1 MRIFFPHLQS
11 DRPSFAGPSTRWCW
25 RMRRWSSVARWPET
39 PSPTFAGG
47 RMTWTSLA
55 GGKTTRELQNQAS
68 VGIRVTILLLPL
80 LVASAESSLRLI
92 WKKIPN
98 SNRTECW
105 KIWSMLG
112 TTMARLPVPYLAYL
126 GHFHTLTVTRTCQLK
141 FGGGSPCT
149 EMAKT
154 EMIASHGDC
163 ITLKAKAWA
172 ACLHLIR
179 DFFFFLWVHCLPGL
193 FFFLNAS
200 CQNKHAWKK
209 KKIVHQLMKG
219 TWLWKQVQRG
229 RWEGFFFSYRKKK
242 KTKPHKTIIPVNCNG
257 VKTQLNSS
265 VFIER
270 DPLRSRVGSQR
281 GWNHF
286 FPVLLL
292 LPSFYLVDCVQNNC

>member
-1 MRIFFPHLQS
+1 MENFIKVSAWNYNGPTSCSIF
-11 DRPSFAGPSTRWCW
+11 G
-25 RMRRWSSVARWPET
+25 M
-39 PSPTFAGG
+39 
-47 RMTWTSLA
+47 
-55 GGKTTRELQNQAS
+55 
-68 VGIRVTILLLPL
+68 
-80 LVASAESSLRLI
+80 
-92 WKKIPN
+92 
-98 SNRTECW
+98 
-105 KIWSMLG
+105 
-112 TTMARLPVPYLAYL
+112 
-126 GHFHTLTVTRTCQLK
+126 GHFHTLIVTRTCQLK

-209 KKIVHQLMKG
+209 KKNCTPVDERHLALETSPERAM
-219 TWLWKQVQRG
+219 R
-229 RWEGFFFSYRKKK
+229 GFFFLTGQKKK

-265 VFIER
+265 VFIGR

-281 GWNHF
+281 G
-286 FPVLLL
+286 
-292 LPSFYLVDCVQNNC
+292 

>member
-1 MRIFFPHLQS
+1 
-11 DRPSFAGPSTRWCW
+11 
-25 RMRRWSSVARWPET
+25 
-39 PSPTFAGG
+39 
-47 RMTWTSLA
+47 MTWTSLA
-55 GGKTTRELQNQAS
+55 GGKTTRELPNQAS
-68 VGIRVTILLLPL
+68 VGIRVTILFLPL

-98 SNRTECW
+98 RNRTECW
-105 KIWSMLG
+105 KILSKLALG

-209 KKIVHQLMKG
+209 KKNCTPVDERHLALETSPERAM
-219 TWLWKQVQRG
+219 R
-229 RWEGFFFSYRKKK
+229 GFFFSYRTKKK
-242 KTKPHKTIIPVNCNG
+242 KDKT
-257 VKTQLNSS
+257 T
-265 VFIER
+265 
-270 DPLRSRVGSQR
+270 
-281 GWNHF
+281 
-286 FPVLLL
+286 
-292 LPSFYLVDCVQNNC
+292 